1 MRKSLIHLI
10 CAYVTE
16 ALAIVSLVMW
26 FMTGKLGLML
36 PTLIMVIVSA
46 TFHVTYMLSVL
57 YEKLEKIEK
66 KVIGGDK

>member
-16 ALAIVSLVMW
+16 ALAIASLVMW
-26 FMTGKLGLML
+26 LMTGELVLML
-36 PTLIMVIVSA
+36 STLIMVTVSA
-46 TFHVTYMLSVL
+46 TLHVTYMLSVL

-66 KVIGGDK
+66 KVIGGGK